1 MSDVGEVRAS
11 NMELIDQ
18 LTKAKAAIEK
28 LTEIKEKQRAQI
40 DVSRQL
46 GYTLFTQTFFTGAEN

>member
-40 DVSRQL
+40 DVS
-46 GYTLFTQTFFTGAEN
+46 GKF